1 MPNPEDIIVESLVV
15 SYTVKELLSQIHDSV
30 GRIDAKLD
38 TKATAADLNLLAD
51 RVSLLEL
58 AKAKL
63 YGGAAVIGF
72 LSGGGGW
79 LLASIAQGTG

>member
-1 MPNPEDIIVESLVV
+1 MIEDTSQLDANLIVN
-15 SYTVKELLSQIHDSV
+15 YTVKELLSQIHDSV

-38 TKATAADLNLLAD
+38 TKASAIAVDALAD
-51 RVSLLEL
+51 RVALLEL

-63 YGGAAVIGF
+63 YGAMAVIGF

-79 LLASIAQGTG
+79 LLASIAQGT